1 MESDLLKDYEKF
13 VDEVTSYASKHP
25 KNFIDEVERIEEQGV
40 NPARLLTASVGLS
53 GESGEFSDI
62 VKKIVFQ
69 GKEMNEDVLRNQ
81 INSLIRDEIQ
91 EVINDYVDGQGQS
104 EKSGLG
110 FVQSED
116 DQELKVNISNKEID
130 RIIKEYKKIKKGKKS
145 NLSQIKKL
153 GLVDKHGN
161 PLK

>member
-1 MESDLLKDYEKF
+1 
-13 VDEVTSYASKHP
+13 
-25 KNFIDEVERIEEQGV
+25 
-40 NPARLLTASVGLS
+40 
-53 GESGEFSDI
+53 
-62 VKKIVFQ
+62 
-69 GKEMNEDVLRNQ
+69 MNEDVLRNQ

-116 DQELKVNISNKEID
+116 DQQLKVNVSNKEID

>member
-25 KNFIDEVERIEEQGV
+25 KNFIDEIERIEEQGV

-69 GKEMNEDVLRNQ
+69 GKEMNEDVVKHLRSELGDIMWYVAQ
-81 INSLIRDEIQ
+81 ACMAL
-91 EVINDYVDGQGQS
+91 EVDM
-104 EKSGLG
+104 
-110 FVQSED
+110 D
-116 DQELKVNISNKEID
+116 DVLDTN
-130 RIIKEYKKIKKGKKS
+130 
-145 NLSQIKKL
+145 IKKL
-153 GLVDKHGN
+153 EKRYPDGHFSEFYSENRKKGDR
-161 PLK
+161 